1 MQKTTQCRTA
11 SPHGLVIT
19 GTALAS
25 MSALMCRYACIVLLV
40 VLIDVGLKALKVP
53 CVSFVEA
60 NPESRR
66 GREKIG

>member
-1 MQKTTQCRTA
+1 
-11 SPHGLVIT
+11 
-19 GTALAS
+19 